1 MATDSVAPHP
11 GFIAAITL
19 LLIVPIAVIII
30 VIIRGF
36 DLGPNHTSGLRGI
49 LRRSC
54 LSVTDSSDS
63 SLSSN
68 PPDVEQNRIGTSG
81 LDFTAPDHFLEQSEE
96 ERPPAPP
103 SPVLV
108 RDGESTYATAR
119 PTAT

>member
-19 LLIVPIAVIII
+19 LLILPIVVIII

-49 LRRSC
+49 FRRSC

-63 SLSSN
+63 SLSSS

-81 LDFTAPDHFLEQSEE
+81 LDFTAPDRLPGLSEE
-96 ERPPAPP
+96 ERPPTPP
-103 SPVLV
+103 LPVLV
-108 RDGESTYATAR
+108 RDGESSYAPAR
-119 PTAT
+119 